1 MANNRTLITGGAGFI
16 GSHLVDALLARGER
30 VTVVDDLSTGR
41 RENLQ
46 AHSNQPDLSLIEGSV
61 CDRQLVDDLVADC
74 DRVFHLAAG
83 VGVRKLAEGP
93 AELLEENAIGTAV
106 LLGSCV
112 RHRRPVLIASS
123 SEVYG
128 KSYELP
134 QREGGDITLGPP
146 QETRWSY
153 ACSKAVGEY
162 LALAHHRSDGLPVV
176 VARLFNTVGPRQRG
190 RYGMVIPRF
199 IQQAEAGAPITV
211 YGDGSQTRCF
221 CHVRDTVAALIA
233 LLETPDAAGQVVNVG
248 SAERVT
254 IEALATRIREMT
266 GSASEVATQPFESAY
281 GPDMEDMRDRQP
293 DLSRLFELTGS
304 RPGTSLDEILQD
316 SIDHFRQFGDP
327 DAAG

>member
-1 MANNRTLITGGAGFI
+1 M
-16 GSHLVDALLARGER
+16 
-30 VTVVDDLSTGR
+30 DDLSTGR
-41 RENLQ
+41 RENLH
-46 AHSNQPDLSLIEGSV
+46 AHRDHPDLSLIEGSV
-61 CDRQLVDDLVADC
+61 CDRQLVDPLVDNC

-83 VGVRKLAEGP
+83 VGVRRLADGP
-93 AELLEENAIGTAV
+93 AALLEENALGTAV
-106 LLGSCV
+106 LLRSCV
-112 RHRRPVLIASS
+112 RNRTPVLITSS

-128 KSYELP
+128 KSCELP
-134 QREGGDITLGPP
+134 QREGGNIMLGPP

-233 LLETPDAAGQVVNVG
+233 LMEAPAASGKVVNVG
-248 SAERVT
+248 SAERVS
-254 IEALATRIREMT
+254 IETLATRIKEMT
-266 GSASEVATQPFESAY
+266 GSASDIATQPFEAAY
-281 GPDMEDMRDRQP
+281 GADMEDMHDRQP
-293 DLSRLFELTGS
+293 DLTRLFELTGR
-304 RPGTSLDEILQD
+304 RPRTTLDEILTD
-316 SIDHFRQFGDP
+316 AIAHFRQFGDP
-327 DAAG
+327 DAGD